1 MCSLQLFF
9 HKKNERPSNFPC
21 KSLFTSH
28 LFTHTRHASFYLKKQ
43 KYNTRIGRTR
53 HCVALCSLLPCNLTN
68 LRCLP
73 LQDLLIALSWVIL
86 SFWGGQKE
94 TFHHHVN
101 WATLDAWV
109 IVQLVLLERKKVI
122 LQTQLIVS
130 LSNPKCP
137 GELRNDTTRKS
148 KFQ

>member
-53 HCVALCSLLPCNLTN
+53 HCVVLCSYRAILLINIPYPP
-68 LRCLP
+68 LR
-73 LQDLLIALSWVIL
+73 DLLIALSWVIL

-101 WATLDAWV
+101 FGNPWEMRGSTAASVHALSIVSFRTLKYRGHCGN
-109 IVQLVLLERKKVI
+109 IKFFRKKKLSRVLLSV
-122 LQTQLIVS
+122 
-130 LSNPKCP
+130 
-137 GELRNDTTRKS
+137 
-148 KFQ
+148 